1 MTRLKKY
8 SRRGFAW
15 LLMFALCMGLMQ
27 DAAFAAESGYAE
39 AVEEAAAAEEGTA
52 EEGTPAEDMAPAEEG
67 EAAPAED
74 MTPAEEEEAAP
85 AEDMTPAE
93 EEEAAPAGD
102 MAPTEEAVPTEDM
115 APAEEAGPTED
126 MAPTVEAGPEEDRAP
141 AEEAPAQDAASAEE
155 DIPADE
161 TVQETA
167 PTKEGVPAEEEEVK
181 ENESVKNSESS
192 ETTVPTEAAV
202 TEKTAMEAVR
212 AQEAGIMSETD
223 VLQKRG
229 EEDETL
235 ADQADKKDET
245 GKDGKE
251 FDLTQTERPNQ
262 SETVSVNQGT
272 EKLDETEQRN
282 WEIFYDAKEDV
293 YNLTF
298 HIQENAAGDQTID
311 LTHALE
317 LLGKFA
323 EASRQELE
331 DRRNALEK
339 ELEVIEEYQKYKEEY
354 AEYEKAHAEDVEVV
368 KQILTAFGSGYDI
381 AGKTEEELIAEF
393 DKQFG
398 TMFGELSKE
407 PEKPE
412 SIREQL
418 EELETLKKPG
428 DLEADVQA
436 NVLQPGDIRKFAI
449 YLSSDSKHTYKYK
462 EGSFTLATPDFN
474 LGTDSKDGVLGF
486 DGQVL
491 PDEYVDEAKYH
502 VTLRSEPIQDLL
514 VKELGVD
521 KYDAW
526 NGFPRYVDSQITGYL
541 KEKYGK
547 DTVKENLELYFLDYY
562 STDEKVY
569 TSITDLLRDSEAARA
584 ELTKTAT
591 SGNKW
596 FCVNGEKI
604 EVDVHLEDVK
614 YNQFYQNLLSFAYG
628 SAEDIKEVTGDRNF
642 NPGSGLYEYDN
653 NSWTDEGY
661 KNALYYY
668 MAHKEIWEDTDSYFQ
683 QLLEKGL
690 TREEATWT
698 SFMMALNIDGE
709 LSGNDWQDTR
719 WPWYNS
725 IQLEQMDFDLDLTK
739 TDENGEAI
747 TDSETEFQ
755 LYYVDSNNEEWY
767 YTYDEESQSYAF
779 KKGEHTEGT
788 ENKGGTV
795 KTVAG
800 KLEIAYTLM
809 KDMVYYF
816 REITAPK
823 GYEKDETTYVIMDEN
838 KYHEKDAAFKSAY
851 KLLGAIKDFVL
862 KTDFINNKKPEE
874 PEKPEIPEEPKN
886 PEEPETPE
894 EPKNPEEPETP
905 EEPENPEEPETPE
918 EPGTP
923 EEPHVPEELTP
934 EPEEPVPPIP
944 ELEVPL
950 TDIPEPEVPLA
961 NIPGGNVPLV
971 SIIDQEVPL
980 ASVPKTGDAS
990 AAGWYAMT
998 ILSACCLLV
1007 MGMLD
1012 KKKNGEENS

>member
-1 MTRLKKY
+1 MGFSKGGEIMTKLKKY

-52 EEGTPAEDMAPAEEG
+52 EEGTPAEDMAPAEE
-67 EAAPAED
+67 
-74 MTPAEEEEAAP
+74 
-85 AEDMTPAE
+85 
-93 EEEAAPAGD
+93 
-102 MAPTEEAVPTEDM
+102 
-115 APAEEAGPTED
+115 AGPTED

-141 AEEAPAQDAASAEE
+141 AEEAAPTEEAPAQDAASAEE

-339 ELEVIEEYQKYKEEY
+339 ELEAIEEYQKYKEEY
-354 AEYEKAHAEDVEVV
+354 AEYEKAHAEDMEVV

-412 SIREQL
+412 SIQEQL
-418 EELETLKKPG
+418 KELETLKKPG

-584 ELTKTAT
+584 ELTETGDCGHA
-591 SGNKW
+591 GNKW

-604 EVDVHLEDVK
+604 EVDAHLEDVK

-653 NSWTDEGY
+653 DSWTDEGY

-690 TREEATWT
+690 TKEEATWT

-709 LSGNDWQDTR
+709 LTGNDWQDTR

-739 TDENGEAI
+739 TDENGVAI

-874 PEKPEIPEEPKN
+874 PEKPEIPEEP
-886 PEEPETPE
+886 
-894 EPKNPEEPETP
+894 ETP
-905 EEPENPEEPETPE
+905 EEPEIPE

-923 EEPHVPEELTP
+923 EEPHVPEEPTP

-1012 KKKNGEENS
+1012 KKKNEEENS